1 MQASPAQIQQKVLQK
16 ILGKVF
22 ITMNCTQHKTLHAL
36 KVDLLEMSD
45 NKNIW
50 KLLSKYELFS
60 LDQANTTK
68 AHPYSFPTPLAISIK
83 FPLGQL
89 KPLFNVIFIK
99 LHHVLYGLPYFF
111 LPHSNTWHNY
121 WICQTISQAK
131 PIKFN
136 IKIYT
141 NHNTLLVNHTTYK
154 KTETLRA
161 DSLSRSDNMV
171 HNKLSWILF
180 KMVGALSFSQ
190 PYLCLWPTPTI
201 IRSPILN
208 YFSPP

>member
-68 AHPYSFPTPLAISIK
+68 PHPYSFPTPLAISIK

-141 NHNTLLVNHTTYK
+141 NHNTLLVNHTTWDFKSRFYFK
-154 KTETLRA
+154 VRQHGSQQTIMNSLQNGRCSFIFTTLLVLITH
-161 DSLSRSDNMV
+161 SYN
-171 HNKLSWILF
+171 NPFPLF
-180 KMVGALSFSQ
+180 S
-190 PYLCLWPTPTI
+190 
-201 IRSPILN
+201 

>member
-22 ITMNCTQHKTLHAL
+22 ITMNCIQHKTLHAL

-68 AHPYSFPTPLAISIK
+68 PHPYSFPTPLAISIK